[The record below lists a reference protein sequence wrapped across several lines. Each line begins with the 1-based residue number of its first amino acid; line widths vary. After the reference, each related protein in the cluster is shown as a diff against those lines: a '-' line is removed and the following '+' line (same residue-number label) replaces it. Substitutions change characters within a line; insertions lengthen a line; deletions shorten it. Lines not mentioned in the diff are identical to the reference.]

1 MMSGLRPIILSG
13 HHGLTRAIVAEL
25 TMLATSKGCEL
36 IFQDAPETEKPEDIA
51 KRLILEAPPIRYYA
65 EPFFPR
71 QSAHERANPNQPFY
85 RGIHGKRRQ
94 MR

>member
-1 MMSGLRPIILSG
+1 M
-13 HHGLTRAIVAEL
+13 RAENVYEGRDASN
-25 TMLATSKGCEL
+25 TATPV
-36 IFQDAPETEKPEDIA
+36 FTTHEKPSRI
-51 KRLILEAPPIRYYA
+51 